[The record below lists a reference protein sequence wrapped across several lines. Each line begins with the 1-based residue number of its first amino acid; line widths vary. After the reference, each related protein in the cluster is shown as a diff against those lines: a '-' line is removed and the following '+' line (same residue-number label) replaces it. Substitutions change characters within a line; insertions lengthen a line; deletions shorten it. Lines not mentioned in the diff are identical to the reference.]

1 MTYRELRVLLTKRFA
16 LPQERTIHTAIRSFT
31 LAEKTVFY
39 FLVGIF
45 ILSSIT
51 LLSRVNSS
59 FLVTIPV
66 RGGTL
71 IEGVVG
77 TPRFINPVLAF
88 SDADKSLSVLVYSG
102 LVRHSPDGNGEV
114 INDLADNI
122 SISKDQLT
130 YTAHIRSDAIFQDGS
145 RVTAD
150 DVLFTI
156 QKIQNGSLK
165 SPLFGDWSGVLVEK
179 IDDETISFN
188 LKKPY
193 APFISNLT
201 VGILP
206 KHIWKNVTDDE
217 FSFSQFNVLPVGSGP
232 YKIKT
237 VERNSGG
244 IPNYYHL
251 ETFTG
256 VVGDVPFIENLI
268 FRFYS
273 NQTDLLNAH
282 GAGDIESMAGISAL
296 EASDLKKSGTNIV
309 SSPLSR
315 IFGVFFNQGRSKPL
329 LEKAV
334 RQALDL
340 SAPKEEIVAKV
351 LQGYGSPI
359 DGPFPAGL
367 FSWSGDR
374 RLDTDYAAR
383 FESAQNILKK
393 AGWIKNEKTGVL
405 EKKSKS
411 GTLVLSFSISTGNT
425 PELKA
430 AGELLKEAWGKL
442 GAKVDVLVFETSDL
456 NQNVIRPRKFD
467 ALLFGEVVNRNA
479 DVYPFWYSKER
490 NDPGLNIALYAN
502 SAVDKLLDHVRSVR
516 DADSL
521 DKDARAFDKE
531 IRNDVPAVF
540 LYTPDFIYVV
550 PKEVENI
557 NLGKLST
564 TQDRFQDIRH
574 WYIET
579 HRVWQLFT
587 K

>member
-1 MTYRELRVLLTKRFA
+1 MTYRELRVLLTKRFE
-16 LPQERTIHTAIRSFT
+16 LPKERIVRTTMRSFT

-39 FLVGIF
+39 FLVGVF
-45 ILSSIT
+45 VFSGLA

-59 FLVTIPV
+59 FMVTIPV
-66 RGGTL
+66 QGGTL
-71 IEGVVG
+71 IEGIVG
-77 TPRFINPVLAF
+77 TPRFINPVLAI

-102 LVRHSPDGNGEV
+102 LVRHSSNESAE
-114 INDLADNI
+114 ILNDLADSI

-130 YTAHIRSDAIFQDGS
+130 YTAHIRKDAIFQDGT

-150 DVLFTI
+150 DVVFTI
-156 QKIQNGSLK
+156 QKIQNGALK
-165 SPLFGDWSGVLVEK
+165 SPFFGDWNGVSLEK
-179 IDDETISFN
+179 IDEETVSFS

-217 FSFSQFNVLPVGSGP
+217 FSFSQFNVLPIGSGP
-232 YKIKT
+232 YKIKA

-244 IPNYYHL
+244 IPNYYNL
-251 ETFTG
+251 EIFTG
-256 VVGDVPFIENLI
+256 VVGDSPFIKNLV
-268 FRFYS
+268 FKFYS
-273 NQTDLLNAH
+273 NQTDLLNAYNT
-282 GAGDIESMAGISAL
+282 GDIESLAGISAL
-296 EASDLKKSGTNIV
+296 EASDLKKVGANIV
-309 SSPLSR
+309 SSPLLR
-315 IFGVFFNQGRSKPL
+315 IFGVFFNQSLSKPL
-329 LEKAV
+329 LDKAV

-340 SAPKEEIVAKV
+340 SAPKEEIVANV
-351 LQGYGSPI
+351 LHGYGTPI

-367 FSWSGDR
+367 FSWSDDR
-374 RLDTDYAAR
+374 SSSTNYEER
-383 FESAQNILKK
+383 FKSAEEILKK
-393 AGWIKNEKTGVL
+393 AGWIKNEKTGIL
-405 EKKSKS
+405 EKKNKS

-430 AGELLKEAWGKL
+430 VGDLLKEAWGKL
-442 GAKVDVLVFETSDL
+442 GAKVEVLVFETSDL

-467 ALLFGEVVNRNA
+467 ALLFGEVINRNA

-502 SAVDKLLDHVRSVR
+502 SAVDKLLDHARSVK
-516 DADSL
+516 DADTL
-521 DKDARAFDKE
+521 EKDARAFDKE
-531 IRNDVPAVF
+531 IRNDLPAVF
-540 LYTPDFIYVV
+540 LYTPNFIYIV
-550 PKEVENI
+550 PKKVENL

-579 HRVWQLFT
+579 HEVWQLFN